1 MNSKYYMIVILLMVL
16 GCKDIASQTN
26 KDCTREINLDKT
38 HICLPKFEKMT
49 ECYLNLTINS
59 IVNSNVPDE
68 SLPIAY
74 YLNDKTYKNIET
86 IEQEV
91 YDDYLFSTDVLSKQK
106 LSRSEFEELSGFDKV
121 LKNDWSKV
129 KQIIKEKIKVL
140 TFDKPIVIETYSNNK
155 NVISSVIMSRIL
167 GEETELIN
175 IGITNSLFIKDKII
189 ITVYNKHYLDI
200 ETIKDAKAKNDYF
213 ALRIIQE
220 NE

>member
-1 MNSKYYMIVILLMVL
+1 M
-16 GCKDIASQTN
+16 
-26 KDCTREINLDKT
+26 
-38 HICLPKFEKMT
+38 
-49 ECYLNLTINS
+49 
-59 IVNSNVPDE
+59 
-68 SLPIAY
+68 
-74 YLNDKTYKNIET
+74 
-86 IEQEV
+86 
-91 YDDYLFSTDVLSKQK
+91 
-106 LSRSEFEELSGFDKV
+106 
-121 LKNDWSKV
+121 